1 MSVCAFTELLE
12 PLCQTGRHQT
22 FTVMRR
28 LPSAWQRSAG
38 ESEEEEDDDDD
49 EVTGMQMADGEED
62 EAGGDSAR
70 WGCSMWVNRL
80 RCVSGAACR
89 AAYIYL
95 YVV

>member
-1 MSVCAFTELLE
+1 MSVCAFAELLE

-22 FTVMRR
+22 FSVMRR

-38 ESEEEEDDDDD
+38 ESEEDD

-70 WGCSMWVNRL
+70 
-80 RCVSGAACR
+80 
-89 AAYIYL
+89 
-95 YVV
+95 

>member
-12 PLCQTGRHQT
+12 PRCQTGRHQT
-22 FTVMRR
+22 FSVMRR

-38 ESEEEEDDDDD
+38 ESEEDDD

-70 WGCSMWVNRL
+70 
-80 RCVSGAACR
+80 
-89 AAYIYL
+89 
-95 YVV
+95 